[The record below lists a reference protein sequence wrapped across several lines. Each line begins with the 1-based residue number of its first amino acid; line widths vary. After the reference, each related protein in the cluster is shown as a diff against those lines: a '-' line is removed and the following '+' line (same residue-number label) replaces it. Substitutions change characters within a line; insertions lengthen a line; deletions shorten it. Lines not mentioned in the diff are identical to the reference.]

1 MSTYAQ
7 FDANGDQRQIASN
20 LGWSEFGDW
29 CEEMDHEKYPK
40 LVQLWEH
47 GQSNDVE
54 ELANEL
60 HTAIEQ
66 EQISS
71 DVKGSAELLLDAL
84 NANKNAGTVYIT
96 N

>member
-7 FDANGDQRQIASN
+7 FDSDGDQRQIASN

-29 CEEMDHEKYPK
+29 CENLDHEEYPS

-47 GQSNDVE
+47 GQSNDIATLTK
-54 ELANEL
+54 ELQK
-60 HTAIEQ
+60 AIDDE
-66 EQISS
+66 SPNA

-84 NANKNAGTVYIT
+84 NANKDASAVYIT

>member
-7 FDANGDQRQIASN
+7 FDADGDQRQIASN

-29 CEEMDHEKYPK
+29 CEGLNHEQYPR

-47 GQSNDVE
+47 GQSNDIPGVATDLE
-54 ELANEL
+54 KALEA
-60 HTAIEQ
+60 H
-66 EQISS
+66 SPS
-71 DVKGSAELLLDAL
+71 GDVRGSVDLLLDAL
-84 NANKNAGTVYIT
+84 NANKDAYTVYIT

>member
-7 FDANGDQRQIASN
+7 FDDDGDQRQIASN

-29 CEEMDHEKYPK
+29 CDGLDHEKHPL

-47 GQSNDVE
+47 GQSNDVKALMI
-54 ELANEL
+54 ELTDAMER
-60 HTAIEQ
+60 EQ
-66 EQISS
+66 PSP

-84 NANKNAGTVYIT
+84 NANRGSESVYVT

>member
-7 FDANGDQRQIASN
+7 FDSDGDQRQIASN

-29 CEEMDHEKYPK
+29 CEGLDHKEFP
-40 LVQLWEH
+40 LIVQLWEH
-47 GQSNDVE
+47 GQSNDVDGVTK
-54 ELANEL
+54 EL
-60 HTAIEQ
+60 HKAIEG
-66 EQISS
+66 EKPSE

-84 NANKNAGTVYIT
+84 NANQGASAVYIT